1 MKKIIAALA
10 AAAAVLSLVACA
22 GPASNSTAPTPAATL
37 AKLQTAI
44 IDGCSVV
51 QPTLGAWQRSTPSLG
66 RGERQRPVLHCRV
79 VDHRHVRAVARRYR
93 RTGRDRCRER
103 FGLHPG
109 GAEARHRGRNQ
120 LVRPDR
126 EERYRG
132 VQQRERGSGGG
143 KPVTPHDFAL
153 LAREAYTAAPDI
165 GVADSASRAIVRHTA
180 GGLVVAFPG
189 TDNVASW
196 LADLDVLPID
206 VAGVGL
212 VHRGSGMP
220 GRQSRRPSPRR
231 SARSRSRSSAIRSGR
246 LAICAAAA
254 LTSAGR
260 ATAAV
265 YGFEPPRVAAGPR
278 LALLLAGVP
287 VHLFKNGND
296 VVPDVPPGWHHVALL
311 THIGAPVLPFPNVED
326 HAIDR
331 VIAALASPMQ

>member
-1 MKKIIAALA
+1 M
-10 AAAAVLSLVACA
+10 
-22 GPASNSTAPTPAATL
+22 
-37 AKLQTAI
+37 
-44 IDGCSVV
+44 
-51 QPTLGAWQRSTPSLG
+51 
-66 RGERQRPVLHCRV
+66 
-79 VDHRHVRAVARRYR
+79 
-93 RTGRDRCRER
+93 
-103 FGLHPG
+103 
-109 GAEARHRGRNQ
+109 
-120 LVRPDR
+120 
-126 EERYRG
+126 
-132 VQQRERGSGGG
+132 
-143 KPVTPHDFAL
+143 TPHDFAL

-212 VHRGSGMP
+212 VHRGFWD
-220 GRQSRRPSPRR
+220 
-231 SARSRSRSSAIRSGR
+231 AWSAIAPAVAEAIGAQPVTLVGHSLGAA